1 MLVLYDYLSAKFFAT
16 KFFCPWAKINSWAKN
31 ISSVGK
37 TLNVSQW
44 ICIHVCFHEAQTRQ
58 RFRQHFA
65 EQANGVL
72 LGFVVPERSEP

>member
-16 KFFCPWAKINSWAKN
+16 KFFCPRAKINSWAKN

-44 ICIHVCFHEAQTRQ
+44 ICIHVCFHKAQTGQ
-58 RFRQHFA
+58 RFSQHFV
-65 EQANGVL
+65 EQGNGVPL
-72 LGFVVPERSEP
+72 RFVVPERSEP